1 MKVSEDGEVSNVR
14 FHISGNGISKDVTT
28 NANGEINIANL
39 APGNYQISEYTDVK
53 YVPQETQT
61 VTIVSGQTAS
71 VQFSNVLKN
80 LGLMSQNKTTKKDT
94 HKATQNSAVQYMV
107 CLKVM
112 TLSLNIQ
119 LTKTVHLLQTIM
131 FAEQIGQ

>member
-1 MKVSEDGEVSNVR
+1 MQDIVTFGQSVSDPVKAYLNVKVSLGNAKLMKVSEDGEVANVR

-53 YVPQETQT
+53 YVPQDTQT

-80 LGLMSQNKTTKKDT
+80 LGLMSQNKTTKRT
-94 HKATQNSAVQYMV
+94 RTR
-107 CLKVM
+107 
-112 TLSLNIQ
+112 
-119 LTKTVHLLQTIM
+119 
-131 FAEQIGQ
+131 